1 MIKSLKTLLNPRGLG
16 LFMSLLLC
24 SCATENPAQ
33 SRLPATVSMNQD
45 AGRGGLLMVAVRLA
59 DGEKLTLA
67 VDTGAARTMFEKSLE
82 PKLGGRLETTT
93 LLNFGVI
100 QDVDVYAAPKLYLG
114 KVPLQTA
121 STNTGTFDRH
131 KLADQDWPD
140 SLRGFLGMDV
150 LRNYCLQ
157 LDFAAGKLRF
167 LDDAHADKKNWG
179 RPFPLT
185 DIGDGCFSINENLA
199 GAKGAGSLIDTGCD
213 DSGWLQPALF
223 RQWTNQDSPADEK
236 IYSPDGMLGGE
247 TYHELD
253 LRPLEAKALASDD
266 GHIKFNG
273 LGLRA
278 LAENVVTLDFPNRT
292 MYLKHTSDWPLGSR
306 EMEAAMKSA
315 LKSSIRPL
323 EQLKKRGQLPG
334 VSKADHGK
342 PTAFHFNHFDS
353 PYLDTATWDAL
364 KNGDASVYHY
374 TFTRA
379 AKHGPWKLQ
388 KAWRTDQKGRTMEEY
403 PVP

>member
-1 MIKSLKTLLNPRGLG
+1 MIKSLKRIMNPRGLG
-16 LFMSLLLC
+16 LFMCLLLC
-24 SCATENPAQ
+24 SCATEKPAHP
-33 SRLPATVSMNQD
+33 RLPATVSMNED
-45 AGRGGLLMVAVRLA
+45 AGRGGLLMVVVRLA
-59 DGEKLTLA
+59 DGEKLPLA
-67 VDTGAARTMFEKSLE
+67 VDTGAALTVLDKSLE
-82 PKLGGRLETTT
+82 PKLGSRLDTGT
-93 LLNFGVI
+93 LLNFGVT

-114 KVPLQTA
+114 NVPLQITG
-121 STNTGTFDRH
+121 TNTVTFDRQ
-131 KLADQDWPD
+131 KLADKGWP
-140 SLRGFLGMDV
+140 SSFMGLIGMNV

-167 LDDAHADKKNWG
+167 LDDEHADKKNWG

-199 GAKGAGSLIDTGCD
+199 GVNGAGSLIDTGCD
-213 DSGWLQPALF
+213 SSGWLRPALF
-223 RQWTNQDSPADEK
+223 RQWTNQESSADEK
-236 IYSPDGMLGGE
+236 IYSPDGTLGGE
-247 TYHELD
+247 MYHELD
-253 LRPLEAKALASDD
+253 LRELNARALASDD

-306 EMEAAMKSA
+306 ETEAAMKSA
-315 LKSSIRPL
+315 LKSSIKPL

-334 VSKADHGK
+334 VSKADHGE
-342 PTAFHFNHFDS
+342 PTAFHFNHDDS
-353 PYLDTATWDAL
+353 PYLDTATWDGL
-364 KNGDASVYHY
+364 KNGDSSVYHY

-379 AKHGPWKLQ
+379 AKQDPWKLQ
-388 KAWRTDQKGRTMEEY
+388 KAWRTDQKGHTMEEY